1 MRKVEK
7 AKLSSKEFVHQRAC
21 VYFEEVASN
30 LYVIR
35 KHRHAPMQGKF
46 VDAVYVAK
54 EVNSGFQV
62 AIQKIDGELL
72 ANFTLTPY
80 REFLV
85 DSLYR
90 EII

>member
-7 AKLSSKEFVHQRAC
+7 SKMSSKEFVYGRAC
-21 VYFEEVASN
+21 VYFEELASN

-35 KHRHAPMQGKF
+35 KHRHYPMRGKF

-62 AIQKIDGELL
+62 AIQKMDGELL